1 MSPQPRKSS
10 RGRGGRS
17 TGKATGG
24 RLSRLRRPQ
33 RVGLIA
39 GAVLLVGLF
48 VGFAVA
54 EGIGQPS
61 VPSGDVAVVQD
72 APSGT
77 SPITQ
82 DQYRHALLQNALR
95 AGLKS
100 VPKPSSAQY
109 NDIKTAAVNDLLDT
123 VWIQGEGQEL
133 GIDVTP
139 TEVSQQL
146 QQIKQSNFRNEAE
159 YQKFIKQSG
168 FTQEDV
174 NTRVKLQILS
184 TEIQKQIS
192 KGVKPVTASDVQSFY
207 DASKAQFQ
215 LPASRDVRLVLNK
228 DQAKVQQA
236 KTALEA
242 DDSVLNW
249 NKVAKQYSTD
259 PASKDNGG
267 LRPGLTQGLV
277 EEPLNSKIFAA
288 SPNQVSGLV
297 KTPLGFYVFEVIKET
312 PAKTQPLDK
321 TLRGQIRSQ
330 LTSQAQQQ
338 ALSTFVANYQEKWR
352 SRTFCASDFLVERC
366 SNFKGTG
373 RPPGAPAA
381 CYQANPKKGIPDAC
395 PANVVQAQPALP
407 GTTTIALP
415 QGQRLPQ
422 RPRPAGL
429 PAAAPAGLPGA
440 ITPGAVPPGVAP
452 TSP

>member
-10 RGRGGRS
+10 RGSGGRS
-17 TGKATGG
+17 TGKAAGG

-33 RVGLIA
+33 RIGLVA
-39 GAVLLVGLF
+39 AAVLLVGLF

-72 APSGT
+72 APSGL
-77 SPITQ
+77 SPVTQ
-82 DQYRHALLQNALR
+82 EQYQRALLQNALR

-109 NDIKTAAVNDLLDT
+109 NDVKTAAVNDLLDT
-123 VWIQGEGQEL
+123 IWIQGEGAEL

-139 TEVSQQL
+139 TEVASQL
-146 QQIKQSNFRNEAE
+146 KQIKQSNFRNEAE

-168 FTQEDV
+168 FTQQDV

-184 TEIQKQIS
+184 TEIQKRIS
-192 KGVKPVTASDVQSFY
+192 DSVKPVTSSDVQNY
-207 DASKAQFQ
+207 YNEAKAQFQ
-215 LPASRDVRLVLNK
+215 LPASRDVRLVLNRDRAK
-228 DQAKVQQA
+228 VLQAKA
-236 KTALEA
+236 ALEG
-242 DDSVLNW
+242 DDSVASW
-249 NKVAKQYSTD
+249 NRIAKRYSTD

-288 SPNQVSGLV
+288 SPNQVSGPV
-297 KTPLGFYVFEVIKET
+297 KTPLGWYVFEVVKET
-312 PAKTQPLDK
+312 AASTQPLDK
-321 TLRGQIRSQ
+321 TLRQQIRGQ
-330 LTSQAQQQ
+330 LQSQAQQQ
-338 ALSTFVANYQEKWR
+338 ALSTFVSGYQDKWR

-366 SNFKGTG
+366 ANFKGTG
-373 RPPGAPAA
+373 RPTGAPAA
-381 CYQANPKKGIPDAC
+381 CYEANPKKGLPSAC

-407 GTTTIALP
+407 GTVSIVQP

-429 PAAAPAGLPGA
+429 PAAAPVGLPGA
-440 ITPGAVPPGVAP
+440 IPGAVPGVAP
-452 TSP
+452 SGP